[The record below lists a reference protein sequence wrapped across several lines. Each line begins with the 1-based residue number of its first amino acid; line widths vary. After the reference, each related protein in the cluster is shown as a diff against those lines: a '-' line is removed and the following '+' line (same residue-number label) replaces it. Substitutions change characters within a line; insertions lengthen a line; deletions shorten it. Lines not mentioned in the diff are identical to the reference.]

1 MKKLVAIMF
10 MAVLYVLI
18 LAGCNSVPKENYDK
32 LYYELTTVQEE
43 NEILKQK
50 DEWLKKYQSVQFGTT
65 KEDIVAVLGQVNGSI
80 TVSSGEYF
88 IEVLTWNNN
97 LLYNLYEKDDNCI
110 VIGFKNNVVIF
121 KAYGLKPQNI
131 IIDSDRGIIY
141 TGFIEDL

>member
-1 MKKLVAIMF
+1 MKKLVTIMI
-10 MAVLYVLI
+10 MAVLCVLI

-32 LYYELTTVQEE
+32 LYNELTTVQEE

-80 TVSSGEYF
+80 TSSWGEYF

-97 LLYNLYEKDDNCI
+97 SLNNSYEEDDNCI
-110 VIGFKNNVVIF
+110 VIGFKNNVLIF

>member
-1 MKKLVAIMF
+1 M
-10 MAVLYVLI
+10 
-18 LAGCNSVPKENYDK
+18 
-32 LYYELTTVQEE
+32 
-43 NEILKQK
+43 KQK

-80 TVSSGEYF
+80 TSSSGEYF

-97 LLYNLYEKDDNCI
+97 SLYNSYEEDDNCI
-110 VIGFKNNVVIF
+110 VIGFKNNVLIF

-141 TGFIEDL
+141 TGFIEDLNFN